1 MRTTKTQQTKSHR
14 LLIRSAVDLMT
25 QHGFEGTT
33 MKQIARTAG
42 LGDATIYKYFPTKEK
57 LVLAYFE
64 QAIGDAIARMAKT
77 KELES
82 FGLQE
87 RMQLLMDSVL
97 DELLADREFVA
108 LAYQLVAR
116 MPLSLLSDALP
127 GKTALKKAYAE
138 MLEAAEASGDIAPCG
153 FKGSL
158 AGLMADSVYAVIS
171 HWLRDTSDQFATT
184 TQLVDMGLG
193 VVVLAL
199 RSGLIDKL
207 LELGGFVL
215 RSQLSRL
222 LQEGSGLTSLMQ
234 LARQGLQKAATP
246 TPKAKS

>member
-1 MRTTKTQQTKSHR
+1 MRTTKTQQAQNHR
-14 LLIRSAVDLMT
+14 LLIRTAVDLMT
-25 QHGFEGTT
+25 QHGFDDTT

-77 KELES
+77 KGLES

-87 RMQLLMDSVL
+87 RMQLLTDCVL

-108 LAYQLVAR
+108 LAYQLVGR
-116 MPLSLLSDALP
+116 LPLSLLSDALP
-127 GKTALKKAYAE
+127 GKATLRAAYAE
-138 MLEAAEASGDIAPCG
+138 MLDAAEASGELPPCG

-158 AGLMADSVYAVIS
+158 AGLLADSVYAVIS
-171 HWLRDTSDQFATT
+171 HWLRDSSDQFANT

-215 RSQLSRL
+215 RSQLTRL
-222 LQEGSGLTSLMQ
+222 LQDGNGLTSLMQ
-234 LARQGLQKAATP
+234 LARQGLQNVSTAK
-246 TPKAKS
+246 PKAKA

>member
-14 LLIRSAVDLMT
+14 LLIRTAVDLMT

-42 LGDATIYKYFPTKEK
+42 LGDATIHKYFPTKEK

-87 RMQLLMDSVL
+87 RIQLLMDSVL

-127 GKTALKKAYAE
+127 GKVALRAAFAG
-138 MLEAAEASGDIAPCG
+138 MLDAAEASGDIAPCG

-171 HWLRDTSDQFATT
+171 HWLRDTSDQFANT
-184 TQLVDMGLG
+184 TQLVDMGLS

-215 RSQLSRL
+215 RSQLTRL
-222 LQEGSGLTSLMQ
+222 LQEASGLTSLMQ
-234 LARQGLQKAATP
+234 LARQGLQNAAAT

>member
-1 MRTTKTQQTKSHR
+1 MRTTKTQQAQNHR
-14 LLIRSAVDLMT
+14 LLIRTAVDLMT
-25 QHGFEGTT
+25 QHGFDDTT

-64 QAIGDAIARMAKT
+64 QAIGDALTRMAKT
-77 KELES
+77 KGVES

-87 RMQLLMDSVL
+87 RMQLLMDCVL

-108 LAYQLVAR
+108 LAYQLVGR
-116 MPLSLLSDALP
+116 LPLSLLSDALP
-127 GKTALKKAYAE
+127 GKAALRVSYTE
-138 MLEAAEASGDIAPCG
+138 MLDAAEASGEIAPCG

-158 AGLMADSVYAVIS
+158 AGLLADSVYAVIN
-171 HWLRDTSDQFATT
+171 HWLRDTSDQFANT

-193 VVVLAL
+193 VVVLTL

-215 RSQLSRL
+215 RSQLTRL
-222 LQEGSGLTSLMQ
+222 LQDGSGLTSLMQ
-234 LARQGLQKAATP
+234 LARQGLQNAATSQ
-246 TPKAKS
+246 PKAKP